1 MHSTLGSITEAIA
14 GMDEEEVDRACA
26 NEVFGGV
33 DRACANEVFGG
44 MLVALLED
52 KAKDPVDFDDFIPC
66 GDDE

>member
-14 GMDEEEVDRACA
+14 GMDEEE
-26 NEVFGGV
+26 V

>member
-1 MHSTLGSITEAIA
+1 M
-14 GMDEEEVDRACA
+14 DRACA